1 MEQNNP
7 DASAG
12 AEDYSPDSKYDAG
25 DTESSMG
32 DLAETD
38 RPKNFHRDRPGPS
51 GDSRRRPDRGGR
63 GRHEGGGPRRG
74 GRRPPSRFQEE
85 GPQEVDARIQEMI
98 DAAEARLSASHQP
111 ITLENLNPFERKQI
125 HQHFER
131 RKMMYETKTY
141 RRGEEHVLWVF
152 PVANLKKFAESKA
165 QEALERGEE
174 IALPPMS
181 NYERFIVHNILKE
194 FGSIDTLSAGEGEGR
209 HIVIQPKKFGR
220 SLRKI
225 AKKIKL
231 F

>member
-1 MEQNNP
+1 MEQNNS

-12 AEDYSPDSKYDAG
+12 AEDYSPDSKYGSEDG
-25 DTESSMG
+25 ESSTPG
-32 DLAETD
+32 GAETD
-38 RPKNFHRDRPGPS
+38 RPKRFQRDKPGS
-51 GDSRRRPDRGGR
+51 FGDSRRRPDRGGR
-63 GRHEGGGPRRG
+63 GRREGGGPRHG
-74 GRRPPSRFQEE
+74 GRRPHPGFQEE
-85 GPQEVDARIQEMI
+85 PQEVDARIQEMI

-111 ITLENLNPFERKQI
+111 ITLENLTPFERKQI

-141 RRGEEHVLWVF
+141 RRGEDHVLWVF

-165 QEALERGEE
+165 KEALDRGEE

-181 NYERFIVHNILKE
+181 NYERFIVHNLLKE
-194 FGSIDTLSAGEGEGR
+194 FGSVETLSAGDGDNR